1 MTTWTVVIADG
12 KDKQRPGRTARTLL
26 VSLVALLVLGVGVA
40 VTPHP
45 EEERQPTFSESA
57 LNMAYADALTLAGM
71 AALGEPTA
79 PSGVTAELLLSQA
92 RALQAPGA
100 EAAANPRAAANPSP
114 AADDAPTVPA
124 SPPPTPGELVSALAA
139 SAARRLN
146 DAVLSDGGTA
156 RLLAAV
162 GTAQQLEASRLAAAW
177 GLPAPGVPAIS
188 PPSTATTPAVP
199 VPALPLTGS
208 APEASDDTGR
218 SAAETANCLTG
229 PTAPAAGT
237 GSDPGL
243 SDMQRAPAES
253 PANLAMALSATVRA
267 EQEAVYVYQVALS
280 RLQPSATGVAG
291 SHLKAHQD
299 ALRRAEGYSREYCS
313 AIPPREPG
321 YRLPAAFASAP
332 SAALGGLEED
342 VLAVYGDLIAV
353 APADARAWAVSGLL
367 TTARQAAVWSDTR
380 DPLPGIAVTPEEL
393 PQLPTSSSPA
403 S

>member
-1 MTTWTVVIADG
+1 M
-12 KDKQRPGRTARTLL
+12 
-26 VSLVALLVLGVGVA
+26 SLVALLVLGVGVA
-40 VTPHP
+40 VTPRP
-45 EEERQPTFSESA
+45 EEKRQPTFSESV
-57 LNMAYADALTLAGM
+57 LDVAYADALSLAGM
-71 AALGEPTA
+71 ATLGEPTA
-79 PSGVTAELLLSQA
+79 QSSATAELLLSQA

-100 EAAANPRAAANPSP
+100 GPAVSPSP
-114 AADDAPTVPA
+114 AADDAPAVSA

-146 DAVLSDGGTA
+146 DATLSDGGTA

-177 GLPAPGVPAIS
+177 GLPAPAVPVIS
-188 PPSTATTPAVP
+188 APPTATTPAAP

-208 APEASDDTGR
+208 AAEASDDTER

-237 GSDPGL
+237 ESDPGL
-243 SDMQRAPAES
+243 SDMQQAPTAS
-253 PANLAMALSATVRA
+253 PANLATALSATVRA
-267 EQEAVYVYQVALS
+267 EQEAVYVYQVAMS
-280 RLQPSATGVAG
+280 RLQPGAAGVAG

-299 ALRRAEGYSREYCS
+299 ALRRAEAYSREYCS

-321 YRLPAAFASAP
+321 YLLPAAFASAP
-332 SAALGGLEED
+332 AAALGGLEED

-353 APADARAWAVSGLL
+353 APADARAWAVSTLL
-367 TTARQAAVWSDTR
+367 ATARQAATWSDSR

-393 PQLPTSSSPA
+393 PQLSSSPRPSSATQLSPA

>member
-1 MTTWTVVIADG
+1 
-12 KDKQRPGRTARTLL
+12 
-26 VSLVALLVLGVGVA
+26 VA

-100 EAAANPRAAANPSP
+100 EAAANPRAAADSSP